1 MKLFHRKLIRF
12 TSKAN
17 LGVVFMA
24 YRYFERYKCSRLIS
38 RLHGL
43 TDNGTDN
50 VLGNRLSCDN
60 RVDFSRRKWRPE
72 KAVCIRAFC
81 NKTALNMNFLSN
93 KTHTVLWPFIPLYKA
108 GSAQTYSNIVWLLH
122 LKRCFWFHCF
132 KIKRTA
138 DVFYCYPSSRQR
150 KGIKYEENRIN
161 LVKFSFLS
169 EVLLLCYS
177 QLNQPFPYIGRVYVP
192 YLRRS
197 CHCTCSCKQRDVAV
211 CSTIILRP
219 WVLNGSRRLNPRS
232 PCYISLS
239 FL

>member
-1 MKLFHRKLIRF
+1 MDWLIM
-12 TSKAN
+12 
-17 LGVVFMA
+17 V
-24 YRYFERYKCSRLIS
+24 
-38 RLHGL
+38 L
-43 TDNGTDN
+43 TMFWGTDCHVIIAWISQEEN
-50 VLGNRLSCDN
+50 EDP
-60 RVDFSRRKWRPE
+60 KRPC
-72 KAVCIRAFC
+72 VYAFC
-81 NKTALNMNFLSN
+81 NKTELNMNFLSN
-93 KTHTVLWPFIPLYKA
+93 KTHTVLWPFIPLDKA
-108 GSAQTYSNIVWLLH
+108 GSAKTYSNIVWLLH

-150 KGIKYEENRIN
+150 KGIKYEENKIN

-177 QLNQPFPYIGRVYVP
+177 QLNQPFPCIGRVYVP

-211 CSTIILRP
+211 CSTVILRP
-219 WVLNGSRRLNPRS
+219 SVLNRSQGLNPRS